1 MRDEVGN
8 FAAGTFGENPT
19 GIDTR
24 NCFAPMLDVHARSGE
39 PLNADHPRLIHITM
53 RRRFPEACS
62 PLGLR

>member
-1 MRDEVGN
+1 
-8 FAAGTFGENPT
+8 
-19 GIDTR
+19 
-24 NCFAPMLDVHARSGE
+24 MLDVHARSGE